1 MGNSTGISWTDA
13 TWNPIIGCSKVS
25 EGCKNCYAE
34 QMASRFSFDKLCRPL
49 YYAGVINPDTM
60 KWNGKVRQK
69 IPKFNPISVKKRKT
83 IFVCSMG
90 DLFHESVPDEWIYEV
105 LRVIMN
111 TPKHRYMILTKRPE
125 RMQAYFE
132 KRCAI
137 NNLALGVS
145 VENQET
151 ANERIPLLIQT
162 TATKRFIS
170 VEPMLGT
177 IDLMNDYLKMKLGE
191 YPFCLPSRQRTKIID
206 LIDLVICG
214 GETGKNARPVNPE
227 WVISLRD
234 QCENAGVPFHF
245 KHWGEWCQYEQTD
258 HDFDRLGSYNTRYF
272 SGMEQPMYR
281 IGKKKAGRKIDGIEW
296 DSKIKWG

>member
-34 QMASRFSFDKLCRPL
+34 QMASRFSFDELCRPL

-137 NNLALGVS
+137 KNLALGVS

-177 IDLMNDYLKMKLGE
+177 IELGLCLNCMPGGYENCHEHTKL
-191 YPFCLPSRQRTKIID
+191 
-206 LIDLVICG
+206 DLVICG

-227 WVISLRD
+227 WVVGLRD
-234 QCENAGVPFHF
+234 QCKNAGVPFHF
-245 KHWGEWCQYEQTD
+245 KHWGEWWPSDQGQWLSEAEK
-258 HDFDRLGSYNTRYF
+258 HVNFDGPDQNH
-272 SGMEQPMYR
+272 YR
-281 IGKKKAGRKIDGIEW
+281 IGKKAAGRMIEGIEW
-296 DSKIKWG
+296 NGMIDWEN